1 MMEQEGMRMDHM
13 TLTLVLLGLGIL
25 FFIVEMFTPG
35 LGIPGALG
43 AIAFLAAVLLQIGNP
58 AGMLFLA
65 ALILFVI
72 AVGLMLFFH
81 LAAKGKFD
89 KTRIILNE
97 RIEGESTNI
106 VETAYEQ
113 YLGQV
118 GVSVT
123 PLRPAGKAR
132 FGDTVLDVVTG
143 GEFLPA
149 NTSVTVQQVEGLRI
163 RVGAAKEMNS

>member
-1 MMEQEGMRMDHM
+1 MDHM
-13 TLTLVLLGLGIL
+13 TLTLILLGIGIL
-25 FFIVEMFTPG
+25 LFVIEMLTPG
-35 LGIPGALG
+35 LGISGALG

-72 AVGLMLFFH
+72 AAGLMLFFH

-89 KTRIILNE
+89 KTRIILHE

-106 VETAYEQ
+106 METAYEQ
-113 YLGQV
+113 YLGQT
-118 GVSVT
+118 GVSIT

-132 FGDTVLDVVTG
+132 FGDTVLDVVTA

-149 NTSVTVQQVEGLRI
+149 NTSVKVQQVEGLRI
-163 RVGAAKEMNS
+163 RVGASEEQTM

>member
-1 MMEQEGMRMDHM
+1 MDPM
-13 TLTLVLLGLGIL
+13 TITFILLGIGIIL
-25 FFIVEMFTPG
+25 FLVEMFTPG
-35 LGIPGALG
+35 LGISGALG
-43 AIAFLAAVLLQIGNP
+43 TVAFLAAVLFQVHNP
-58 AGMLFLA
+58 RGMLFLT
-65 ALILFVI
+65 ALILFII
-72 AVGLMLFFH
+72 AVGLLLFFR

-89 KTRIILNE
+89 KTRIILHD

-106 VETAYEQ
+106 VETAYEK
-113 YLGQV
+113 YMGQT

-132 FGDTVLDVVTG
+132 FGDDVLDVVTG

>member
-1 MMEQEGMRMDHM
+1 MDHM
-13 TLTLVLLGLGIL
+13 TITLVLLGIGIL
-25 FFIVEMFTPG
+25 FFVIEMFTPG
-35 LGIPGALG
+35 MGVPGALG

-72 AVGLMLFFH
+72 AVGLMLFFY
-81 LAAKGKFD
+81 LAARGKFD
-89 KTRIILNE
+89 KTRLVLHE

-113 YLGQV
+113 YLGQT

-123 PLRPAGKAR
+123 PLRPAGKAK
-132 FGDTVLDVVTG
+132 FGDVVLDVVTG

-149 NTSVTVQQVEGLRI
+149 NANVTVKQVEGLRI
-163 RVGAAKEMNS
+163 RVGAAEESAPAHVSE